1 MARARG
7 RRGGG
12 YDELGWARAA
22 LEGETALR
30 SELFSDRRRGAD
42 RWSGARLRRNALSSR
57 DPTDYIPQSYR
68 CGTRLGLANMIYF
81 IKIGAKTWDPGAVPA
96 SALSLVGFFGGRAG
110 PCRTLG
116 WPFAAQRMIRG
127 GKALPDCVLMLTVH
141 GFCLELVGKKVSSIS
156 PLVLICL
163 LR

>member
-1 MARARG
+1 MKRERRARTFRRLRVPIPG
-7 RRGGG
+7 TRGVPGGVGAVRGGG
-12 YDELGWARAA
+12 YNELDPARGG

-57 DPTDYIPQSYR
+57 NPTDYIPQSYR

-96 SALSLVGFFGGRAG
+96 SALSLVGFFGGA
-110 PCRTLG
+110 CRSVQDSRVAIRCTAHDQG
-116 WPFAAQRMIRG
+116 W
-127 GKALPDCVLMLTVH
+127 
-141 GFCLELVGKKVSSIS
+141 
-156 PLVLICL
+156 
-163 LR
+163 